1 MASSSNNTSPSSRW
15 SPLTSFPK
23 QLLTQSGLLA
33 LDTADDE
40 VEIETKPYIELR
52 SLTSITSTNN
62 SNGNSSSRKWHDRDM
77 DLNMTLTTH
86 RLVFQTP
93 SSSSFKSS
101 NFLHL
106 SNITSHSVTGG
117 EWLSN
122 KSYKILV
129 ETSTHG
135 SFYFIFRTQY
145 AKSDRDK
152 FYGHLEKALKRR
164 QWEEASRLHSSK
176 ATASSAGVGV
186 AAIVERNRLR
196 HERNAELANQAF
208 GNASSESQ
216 SRATRKERETDVENL
231 MREAKELTNVIHK
244 YVQTLEKNSRNESKD
259 DDDKANDDQE
269 LTSMLSHMGMITAM
283 PSKQKSSSAY
293 YDTLARQ
300 ISDFLKQNKSFSIQK
315 GGNGIMTLTDV
326 YCLFNRA
333 RGANMISPEDLITAV
348 EQMEKIGL
356 GMKVRE
362 FDNGSGVSVL
372 QETRFDDSV
381 MVQKLREYIDRT
393 KEGRNAVGLTAM
405 EAGRIL
411 KISPLLAKEQLLS
424 AEQNGLLCRD
434 VTLEGTRFFCNNFV
448 EGGFS

>member
-1 MASSSNNTSPSSRW
+1 MATGNGTSRW
-15 SPLTSFPK
+15 SPLTSFPI
-23 QLLTQSGLLA
+23 QPLTQSGLLA

-40 VEIETKPYIELR
+40 VEIKSQSYVELR
-52 SLTSITSTNN
+52 SLTTLTS
-62 SNGNSSSRKWHDRDM
+62 SNESRVWHDRDV

-86 RLVFQTP
+86 RIVFQTTAA
-93 SSSSFKSS
+93 SSYKSS

-106 SNITSHSVTGG
+106 SNVKSHSTTGG
-117 EWLSN
+117 DWLSN

-135 SFYFIFRTQY
+135 EFHFIFRSKY
-145 AKSDRDK
+145 AKTDRDS
-152 FYGHLEKALKRR
+152 FYAHLERALKRR

-176 ATASSAGVGV
+176 MTTSTGGVGV
-186 AAIVERNRLR
+186 AAIVERNRLK
-196 HERNAELANQAF
+196 HERNAKLANQVF
-208 GNASSESQ
+208 GNASNSK
-216 SRATRKERETDVENL
+216 AAKKEREKEVENL

-244 YVQTLEKNSRNESKD
+244 YVQTLEKNSRKENNQD
-259 DDDKANDDQE
+259 DDEANDQE

-283 PSKQKSSSAY
+283 PSKQSSSNAY
-293 YDTLARQ
+293 YETLARQ
-300 ISDFLKQNKSFSIQK
+300 ISDFLLQNKSFSIRK
-315 GGNGIMTLTDV
+315 GGTGIMTLTDV

-348 EQMEKIGL
+348 GQMEKIGL

-381 MVQKLREYIDRT
+381 MVKKLRDYIDGT
-393 KEGRNAVGLTAM
+393 KEGRIVVGLTAM

-434 VTLEGTRFFCNNFV
+434 VTLEGTRFFCNIFM
-448 EGGFS
+448 ES